1 VKTPSS
7 IFRPS
12 LAWLLL
18 LIVCSQH
25 LAGRLYVGRVYS
37 VEIAARMT
45 PNEHAV
51 ATMLK
56 AKTGIDI
63 QVTLLG
69 ENQPHHISRTGYTA
83 PVVISEEIDGTTYFY
98 AIGHKPE
105 KTAYFTYPANTQQ
118 AAKGI
123 PGEASLLVQ
132 LFSDYCFDT
141 PGFLITPPPV
151 TRHTATF
158 LSQLAM
164 PGGEPA
170 VPHPPPRRV

>member
-1 VKTPSS
+1 MKTPSS

-118 AAKGI
+118 AADTYCVQSQFPEIDLEAIHTFSSILNQVTPANHYLPAFEKASGI
-123 PGEASLLVQ
+123 
-132 LFSDYCFDT
+132 
-141 PGFLITPPPV
+141 
-151 TRHTATF
+151 
-158 LSQLAM
+158 
-164 PGGEPA
+164 
-170 VPHPPPRRV
+170 HP